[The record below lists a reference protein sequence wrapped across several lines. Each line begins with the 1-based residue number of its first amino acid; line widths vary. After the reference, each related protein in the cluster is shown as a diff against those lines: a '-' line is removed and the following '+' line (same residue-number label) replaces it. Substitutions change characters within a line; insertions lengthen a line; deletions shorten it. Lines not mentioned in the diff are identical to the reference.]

1 MNLTDLVQRVVNQT
15 LRELRV
21 AMPGRVVRYEPERQ
35 MVQAEVIQ
43 PEVMPDGEVVFQ
55 PVIVEV
61 PVSWPRAGGAWLT
74 FPIARG
80 DTGMLVF
87 ADRDIGAWVSEND
100 EGDPDSKR
108 THSLT
113 DAVFVPGIQGGGVN
127 ANADDVEL
135 QYQGSTIHIRRSGQV
150 EVNAPNVVVN
160 AGQTTINSPTT
171 NNGNV
176 VINGNLNVSGLTTT
190 GGLTSQGT
198 AGGGVATFTGDV
210 VADGTSLKSH
220 THTDSIGGTT
230 SAPN

>member
-21 AMPGRVVRYEPERQ
+21 AMPGRVVRYDPGRQ

-61 PVSWPRAGGAWLT
+61 PVSWPRTGGAWMT
-74 FPIARG
+74 FPIDRG

-87 ADRDIGAWVSEND
+87 TDRDIGAWVSEND
-100 EGDPDSKR
+100 EGSPDSKR

-113 DAVFVPGIQGGGVN
+113 DAVFVPGIQGGGVD

-135 QYQGSTIHIRRSGQV
+135 QYQGSTIHIRSSGQV

-176 VINGNLNVSGLTTT
+176 VINGNLNVSGITTT
-190 GGLTSQGT
+190 GD
-198 AGGGVATFTGDV
+198 A
-210 VADGTSLKSH
+210 VADGVSLKSH
-220 THTDSIGGTT
+220 THTDSIDGTT
-230 SAPN
+230 SPPN